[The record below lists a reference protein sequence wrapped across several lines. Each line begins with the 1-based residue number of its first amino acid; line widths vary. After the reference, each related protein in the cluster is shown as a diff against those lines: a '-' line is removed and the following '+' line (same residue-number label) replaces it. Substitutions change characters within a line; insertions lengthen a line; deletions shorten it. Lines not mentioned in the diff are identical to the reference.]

1 MAYCRRAG
9 GEVLRLRTKEI
20 FEFIGGGVSTG
31 EREREKFKIL
41 LL

>member
-31 EREREKFKIL
+31 ERENFKIL